1 VFPALFLASSTVKLS
16 PASAPLSS
24 PALVTV
30 VAISQG
36 DTIMRIALVTGHVTP
51 DAAHPDQDPRGQA
64 LRVASLAGTLAD
76 LGHQVTVYARKDSP
90 ARPRSESAG
99 GVRFEYLTAG
109 PAVPLTQDQLLPQL
123 GKFSDELARRW
134 HDSPPDVVHAHFW
147 TSGLAALA
155 ATRGT
160 RIPVVQTFHSLAG
173 MPRGPL
179 AAGDAAVRVKMERLV
194 AKTVRAV
201 LAGSS
206 SEVSELASLGVPR
219 AAISVVPFGVDTDKF
234 DPEGPAAR
242 RTKRPRLLAAA
253 PTSPDHGLGTVIRAL
268 AALPGAELLV
278 AGGPPR
284 AEIAADPVLRELARL
299 AERTGVSDRV
309 MFTGRVAAGRVPAL
323 LRSADLY
330 VQVAGTES
338 GGILPV
344 EAMACGT
351 PVVAAADSADQD
363 AVVDGATGAL
373 VRPGDATGVA
383 RRIRQLLASP
393 MLLEGFGIAAADRA
407 RSRYS
412 WERVGQ
418 QTVAAYERAS

>member
-1 VFPALFLASSTVKLS
+1 
-16 PASAPLSS
+16 
-24 PALVTV
+24 
-30 VAISQG
+30 
-36 DTIMRIALVTGHVTP
+36 MRIALVTGHVTP
-51 DAAHPDQDPRGQA
+51 DAGQQDHAADPRGQA
-64 LRVASLAGTLAD
+64 LRVASLAATLAG

-109 PAVPLTQDQLLPQL
+109 PAAPLTQEQLLPQL
-123 GKFSDELARRW
+123 GKFSDELAKRW
-134 HDSPPDVVHAHFW
+134 RDSPPDVVHAHYW

-173 MPRGPL
+173 MSAHALPG
-179 AAGDAAVRVKMERLV
+179 GDAVRLKMERLI
-194 AKTVRAV
+194 ARSVRAV

-206 SEVSELASLGVPR
+206 SELGELASLGVPR
-219 AAISVVPFGVDTDKF
+219 AAISVVPFGVDTAKF

-253 PTSPDHGLGTVIRAL
+253 PTSAEHGLDTVIRAL
-268 AALPGAELLV
+268 ATLPGAELLV
-278 AGGPPR
+278 AGGPAR
-284 AEIAADPVLRELARL
+284 ADVGADPVLRELARL

-309 MFTGRVAAGRVPAL
+309 MFTGKVAAARVPAL
-323 LRSADLY
+323 LRSADLF
-330 VQVAGTES
+330 VQVTGTES
-338 GGILPV
+338 AAILPV

-373 VRPGDATGVA
+373 VRPGDAAALA

>member
-1 VFPALFLASSTVKLS
+1 VIG
-16 PASAPLSS
+16 
-24 PALVTV
+24 

-36 DTIMRIALVTGHVTP
+36 DTTMRIALVTGHVTP
-51 DAAHPDQDPRGQA
+51 DASHPDPSADPRGQA
-64 LRVASLAGTLAD
+64 LRVASLAGTLSD

-109 PAVPLTQDQLLPQL
+109 PAAPLTQEQLLPQL
-123 GKFSDELARRW
+123 GKFSDELAKRW
-134 HDSPPDVVHAHFW
+134 RDSPPDVVHAHYW

-173 MPRGPL
+173 MSAHALPG
-179 AAGDAAVRVKMERLV
+179 GDAVRLKMERLI
-194 AKTVRAV
+194 ARSVRAV

-206 SEVSELASLGVPR
+206 SELGELASLGVPR
-219 AAISVVPFGVDTDKF
+219 AAISVVPFGVDTAKF

-253 PTSPDHGLGTVIRAL
+253 PTSAEHGLDTVIRAL

-278 AGGPPR
+278 AGGPAR
-284 AEIAADPVLRELARL
+284 ADVGADPVLRELARL

-309 MFTGRVAAGRVPAL
+309 MFTGKVAAARVPAL
-323 LRSADLY
+323 LRSADLF
-330 VQVAGTES
+330 VQVTGTES
-338 GGILPV
+338 AAILPV

-373 VRPGDATGVA
+373 VRPGDAAALA

>member
-1 VFPALFLASSTVKLS
+1 
-16 PASAPLSS
+16 
-24 PALVTV
+24 
-30 VAISQG
+30 
-36 DTIMRIALVTGHVTP
+36 MRIALVTGHVIP
-51 DAAHPDQDPRGQA
+51 DATHPGQTADPRGQA
-64 LRVASLAGTLAD
+64 LRVASLAGTLSE

-90 ARPRSESAG
+90 SRPRSENAG

-109 PAVPLTQDQLLPQL
+109 PAAPLTQEQLLPQL
-123 GKFSDELARRW
+123 GKFSDELAKRW

-173 MPRGPL
+173 MPRGAMP
-179 AAGDAAVRVKMERLV
+179 AGDDAVRAKMERLV
-194 AKTVRAV
+194 AKTVRTV

-206 SEVSELASLGVPR
+206 AEVSELAGLGVPR
-219 AAISVVPFGVDTDKF
+219 AAITVVPFGVDTAKF

-253 PTSPDHGLGTVIRAL
+253 PDSAQNDLGTVIRAL
-268 AALPGAELLV
+268 AALPGAELVV
-278 AGGPPR
+278 AGGPAR
-284 AEIAADPVLRELARL
+284 SDIAADPVLRELARL

-309 MFTGRVAAGRVPAL
+309 MFTGKVAAARVPAL
-323 LRSADLY
+323 LRSADLF
-330 VQVAGTES
+330 VAGHDAE
-338 GGILPV
+338 GILPV

-351 PVVAAADSADQD
+351 PVVATSDSVDQD

-373 VRPGDATGVA
+373 VRSGDAAALA